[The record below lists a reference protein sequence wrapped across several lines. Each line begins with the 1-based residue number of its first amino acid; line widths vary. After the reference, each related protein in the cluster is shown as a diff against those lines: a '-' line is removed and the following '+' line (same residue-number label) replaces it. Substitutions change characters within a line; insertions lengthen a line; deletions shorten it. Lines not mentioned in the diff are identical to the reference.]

1 MSQEIIKVQCGIV
14 HEDLRFVFGSLIDQ
28 ISNRHDRKMKKIRER
43 MALDLGKATD
53 EKLAQYITEIIN
65 VSTQQAEELNC
76 LSQLLNSLNEA
87 DKKFGN
93 PFAEGEPKDST
104 PETEVLE
111 YLPDL
116 EEDSLGV
123 GSGSE

>member
-28 ISNRHDRKMKKIRER
+28 ISNRHDRKIKKVRER
-43 MALDLGKATD
+43 LALDLANASN
-53 EKLAQYITEIIN
+53 EKLAEYITEIVN

-76 LSQLLNSLNEA
+76 LFQLLNSLNEA

-93 PFAEGEPKDST
+93 PFAKGEPKDST

-111 YLPDL
+111 DLPDL
-116 EEDSLGV
+116 KEDGLGID
-123 GSGSE
+123 SGGE